1 MSDLKKWFM
10 AQTDSSK
17 VLVVVASILLI
28 FLMGLEWVFDP
39 WKQKLNTLRL
49 QLDDKVTTIAWMERQ
64 INQNQSLIKA
74 SQLTEK
80 GSSKSKTSNAKGSLI
95 TQIERSAK
103 QVQIYSSIE
112 RISPDKTGRVKVW
125 LNNGNFSL
133 LLTWIESLKKNG
145 IDIVDV
151 RANQLELNS
160 SVSITV
166 TFQLS

>member
-1 MSDLKKWFM
+1 
-10 AQTDSSK
+10 
-17 VLVVVASILLI
+17 
-28 FLMGLEWVFDP
+28 
-39 WKQKLNTLRL
+39 
-49 QLDDKVTTIAWMERQ
+49 MERQ